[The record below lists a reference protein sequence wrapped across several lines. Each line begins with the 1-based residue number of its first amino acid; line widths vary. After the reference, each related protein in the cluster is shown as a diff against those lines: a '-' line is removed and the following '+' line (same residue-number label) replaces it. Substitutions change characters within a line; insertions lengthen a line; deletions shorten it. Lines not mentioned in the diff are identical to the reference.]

1 LTPGAQ
7 LRIVDRCPTPS
18 VVGVT
23 SSLEEIDA
31 LLQRTDPVDESVPAA
46 TLRAWRTELVRAS
59 VFVSYAIGVL
69 SLDVEVLTHARPGLP
84 EDALQSIVDDLPA
97 LLASGW
103 VGGGW
108 SLSPDA
114 SLSIAAAAEVA
125 SDESEGLIGLHVEVV
140 ESDLGDPVE
149 VQALLARVNEQRLAL
164 TDRRI
169 QLEERIRHI
178 QEVVLHQYATGAA
191 SVNDW
196 LA

>member
-1 LTPGAQ
+1 
-7 LRIVDRCPTPS
+7 
-18 VVGVT
+18 VT

-31 LLQRTDPVDESVPAA
+31 ILQRTVPIDETVPAA
-46 TLRAWRTELVRAS
+46 ILRGWRTELVRAS

-69 SLDVEVLTHARPGLP
+69 SLDLEVLTHARPGLP
-84 EDALQSIVDDLPA
+84 EDALQSIVDDLPS

-114 SLSIAAAAEVA
+114 SISIAAAAEVA
-125 SDESEGLIGLHVEVV
+125 QDESEGLIGLHAEVV
-140 ESDLGDPVE
+140 ESDLGDPAV
-149 VQALLARVNEQRLAL
+149 VADLLIRVDQERLVL
-164 TDRRI
+164 TDRRV
-169 QLEERIRHI
+169 QLEERIRRI

-196 LA
+196 LL

>member
-1 LTPGAQ
+1 
-7 LRIVDRCPTPS
+7 
-18 VVGVT
+18 VT

-46 TLRAWRTELVRAS
+46 TLRGWRTELVRAS

-69 SLDVEVLTHARPGLP
+69 SLDVEVLTHTRPGLP
-84 EDALQSIVDDLPA
+84 EDALQSIVDDLPG

-114 SLSIAAAAEVA
+114 SMSIAAAAEVA
-125 SDESEGLIGLHVEVV
+125 SDESEGLIGLHFEVV

-149 VQALLARVNEQRLAL
+149 VQALLARVDEQRLAL

-196 LA
+196 LV